1 MRLGLVNRADQSPD
15 ENRMNEQ
22 IVTEITRRAMATEFA
37 IVLPGQSPR
46 ATEAAVDAL
55 DMLEA
60 IESKLTIYR
69 PESEISRINAS
80 AGIAP
85 VRVSDDVYD
94 LLFHAVKVSQATG
107 GAFDITA
114 GPLVECWGFTKRRGQ
129 KPTEQQ
135 IDEAKQ
141 RVGWHMI
148 EFRREPKTI
157 FLKRPGMQIN
167 LGGIGKGYAIDKMA
181 SHLRQNAVTHYL
193 IHGGKSTILA
203 ATGKASANAEPWR
216 IAIEH
221 PLRPGRRLMEIE
233 IRNAA
238 IATSGSGKQ
247 FFHYKGQRIAHVI
260 DPRSGRPAGDAL
272 SITIQCAS
280 ATDADAY
287 STACFVD
294 GAGAT
299 EALVRRNR
307 QRLSLGEDTLGPNF
321 AVVVTESAG
330 GNNVLVREIGD

>member
-1 MRLGLVNRADQSPD
+1 
-15 ENRMNEQ
+15 MNEQ

-69 PESEISRINAS
+69 PESDISRINQS
-80 AGIAP
+80 AGIEP

-94 LLFHAVKVSQATG
+94 LLIHAVNVSKQTG

-135 IDEAKQ
+135 INEAKQ

-148 EFRREPKTI
+148 EFQREAKTV

-181 SHLRQNAVTHYL
+181 CHLQQNGVTHFL
-193 IHGGKSTILA
+193 IHGGKSTILV
-203 ATGKASANAEPWR
+203 ATNNAGGPETVDTEPWR

-221 PLRPGRRLMEIE
+221 PHRPGRRLAEIE
-233 IRNAA
+233 IRNGA

-247 FFHYKGQRIAHVI
+247 FFHYKGQRIGHVI
-260 DPRSGRPAGDAL
+260 DPRTGRPAGDAL
-272 SITIQCAS
+272 SITIQCKN

-294 GAGAT
+294 GVGAT
-299 EALVRRNR
+299 EALVRGNR
-307 QRLSLGEDTLGPNF
+307 QRIGLGEDAVGPSY
-321 AVVVTESAG
+321 AIAVTESAG
-330 GNNVLVREIGD
+330 GNHVLVQEISD

>member
-1 MRLGLVNRADQSPD
+1 
-15 ENRMNEQ
+15 MNEQ

-60 IESKLTIYR
+60 IESQLTIYR
-69 PESEISRINAS
+69 PDSEICRINES

-85 VRVSDDVYD
+85 VRVNDDVYD
-94 LLFHAVKVSQATG
+94 LLFHAVKVSQQTR

-148 EFRREPKTI
+148 EFHPEAKTV

-181 SHLRQNAVTHYL
+181 RHLRQNAVTHFL

-203 ATGKASANAEPWR
+203 ATGKESTNAEPWR

-233 IRNAA
+233 IHNGA

-247 FFHYKGQRIAHVI
+247 FFHYKGKRIGHVI
-260 DPRSGRPAGDAL
+260 DPRTGRPAGDAL
-272 SITIQCAS
+272 SITIQCAT
-280 ATDADAY
+280 ATHADAY
-287 STACFVD
+287 STACFVE
-294 GAGAT
+294 GANAT
-299 EALVRRNR
+299 EALVRGNR
-307 QRLSLGEDTLGPNF
+307 RRISLGEDAVGPSY
-321 AVVVTESAG
+321 AIAVTESPG
-330 GNNVLVREIGD
+330 GNDVLVQKFGD